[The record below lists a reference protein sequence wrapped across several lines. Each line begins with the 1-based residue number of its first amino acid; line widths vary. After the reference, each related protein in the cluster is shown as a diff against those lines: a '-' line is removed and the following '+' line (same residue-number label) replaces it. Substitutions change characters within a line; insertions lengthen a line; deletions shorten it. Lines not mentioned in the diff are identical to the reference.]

1 MEEEGEAIMF
11 TCSDHVT
18 KTFKKMNGFR
28 KSSLL
33 CDIVLVVKEKTIK
46 AHRLVLAAFSD
57 YFSAMFTSELSE
69 TGQAVVNLPDLDPQA
84 VEALVQYAYTSH
96 IEIRVDN
103 VENLLSVSC
112 ILQIDEVKDACSEF
126 MKHQLHP
133 SNCLGIRAF
142 AEGHGCNELYKIADA
157 FTKERFVDVVKN
169 QEFVLLNSEC
179 IAQLLSSEDLNVT
192 SESQIFEAL
201 CAWTE
206 HDERNRKRFMPK
218 LLALVRLPL
227 LAPEFLVDKVEMS
240 PLFRDMSP
248 CRELI
253 IEAMKYQLLPKRRF
267 QLQNPRATPRKAT
280 VGKLYVI
287 GGMDSSKGAIQIE
300 HYDPRKNQ
308 WSLVAPMVTR
318 RLQFDVAM
326 VGGDLYVV
334 GGRDG
339 LKTLNTVECYNPI
352 TKQWSPVQSMN
363 THRHG
368 LGVAM
373 LGGPLY
379 AVGGHDG
386 WSYLS
391 TVERFDPE
399 TKQWNFVASMTT
411 ARSTVGV
418 AVLNGKLYA
427 VGGRDGLACLN
438 SMECYDPHTN
448 KWSVTCPMLKRRG
461 GVGVAVLDN
470 FLYAMGGHDAP
481 ASQDCSRQFDSVERY
496 NPNTDQWTMVAPMIN
511 CRDAV
516 GATCLGDRL
525 YAVGGYDGSKYLSA
539 VESYD
544 PEKNKW
550 EEVASLNYGRAA
562 ACVVSVPINPAEK
575 GI

>member
-1 MEEEGEAIMF
+1 MEEEGEVIMF
-11 TCSDHVT
+11 TSNDHLAR
-18 KTFKKMNGFR
+18 TFKKMNGFR
-28 KSSLL
+28 KSSQL
-33 CDIVLVVKEKTIK
+33 CDIVLVVGDKRIK

-57 YFSAMFTSELSE
+57 YFSAMFTGDLSE
-69 TGQAVVNLPDLDPQA
+69 NGQAEVNLTDLDPQA
-84 VEALVQYAYTSH
+84 VEALIQYAYTSH

-133 SNCLGIRAF
+133 SNCLGIRSF

-157 FTKERFVDVVKN
+157 FTKERFVDVVKS
-169 QEFVLLNSEC
+169 QEFVFLNAEC
-179 IAQLLSSEDLNVT
+179 VGQLLKSEDLNVT

-201 CAWTE
+201 CVWAE
-206 HDERNRKRFMPK
+206 HDEQSRKRYLAK
-218 LLALVRLPL
+218 LLGFVRLPL
-227 LAPEFLVDKVEMS
+227 LTPEFLVDKVEMS
-240 PLFRDMSP
+240 SLFRDMSP

-267 QLQNPRATPRKAT
+267 QLQNSRTTPRRST
-280 VGKLYVI
+280 VGKLYVV

-308 WSLVAPMVTR
+308 WSVVAPMVTR
-318 RLQFDVAM
+318 RLQFDVAV
-326 VGGDLYVV
+326 VGGNLYIV

-339 LKTLNTVECYNPI
+339 LKTLNTVECYNPK
-352 TKQWSPVQSMN
+352 TKQWSPVPSMS

-368 LGVAM
+368 LGVAT
-373 LGGPLY
+373 LDGPLY

-391 TVERFDPE
+391 TVERFDPA
-399 TKQWNFVASMTT
+399 TKQWSFVAPMTT

-418 AVLNGKLYA
+418 AVLNGRLYA
-427 VGGRDGLACLN
+427 VGGRDGSACL
-438 SMECYDPHTN
+438 SSVECYDPHTN
-448 KWSVTCPMLKRRG
+448 KWTVTCPMIKRRG

-516 GATCLGDRL
+516 GATCLGDKL
-525 YAVGGYDGSKYLSA
+525 YAIGGYDGTKYLSA

-550 EEVASLNYGRAA
+550 EEVASLNSGRAA
-562 ACVVSVPINPAEK
+562 ACVVSVPSCSVAK
-575 GI
+575 

>member
-1 MEEEGEAIMF
+1 MEEEGEVIMF
-11 TCSDHVT
+11 TSNDHLVR
-18 KTFKKMNGFR
+18 TFKKMNGFR
-28 KSSLL
+28 KSSQL
-33 CDIVLVVKEKTIK
+33 CDIVLVVGDKRIK

-57 YFSAMFTSELSE
+57 YFSAMFTGDLSE
-69 TGQAVVNLPDLDPQA
+69 NGQAEVNLTDLDPQA
-84 VEALVQYAYTSH
+84 VEALIQYAYTSH

-133 SNCLGIRAF
+133 SNCLGIRSF

-157 FTKERFVDVVKN
+157 FTKERFVDVVKS
-169 QEFVLLNSEC
+169 QEFVFLNAEC
-179 IAQLLSSEDLNVT
+179 VGQLLKSEDLNVT

-201 CAWTE
+201 CVWAE
-206 HDERNRKRFMPK
+206 HDEQNRKRFLAK
-218 LLALVRLPL
+218 LLGFVRLPL
-227 LAPEFLVDKVEMS
+227 LTPEFLVDKVEMS
-240 PLFRDMSP
+240 SLFRDMSP

-267 QLQNPRATPRKAT
+267 QLQNSRTSPRRST
-280 VGKLYVI
+280 VGKLYVV

-308 WSLVAPMVTR
+308 WSVVAPMVTR
-318 RLQFDVAM
+318 RLQFDVAV
-326 VGGDLYVV
+326 VGGNLYIV

-339 LKTLNTVECYNPI
+339 LKTLNTVECYNPK
-352 TKQWSPVQSMN
+352 TKQWSPVPSMS

-368 LGVAM
+368 LGVAT
-373 LGGPLY
+373 LDGPLY

-391 TVERFDPE
+391 TVERFDPA
-399 TKQWNFVASMTT
+399 TKQWSFVAPMTT

-418 AVLNGKLYA
+418 AVLNGRLYA
-427 VGGRDGLACLN
+427 VGGRDGSACL
-438 SMECYDPHTN
+438 SSVECYDPHTN
-448 KWSVTCPMLKRRG
+448 KWTVTCPMIKRRG

-516 GATCLGDRL
+516 GATCLGDKL
-525 YAVGGYDGSKYLSA
+525 YAIGGYDGTKYLSA

-550 EEVASLNYGRAA
+550 EEVASLNSGRAA
-562 ACVVSVPINPAEK
+562 ACVVSVPSCSVAM
-575 GI
+575 